1 VQSARRSVGVPA
13 VGALQGLTAR
23 ALLIIAGVACLAALG
38 SIGAGA
44 GAAAPAGTAAAAG
57 AEHARVASGRTD
69 YGPVKARLSRLIRRL
84 MAENR
89 EAGLAIALV
98 DGRRVVWTKGFG
110 VADTATGRRV
120 TPDTI
125 FHIGSVAKTVTA
137 TAVMQLAERGL
148 VDLDAPLS
156 RYIPQFSL
164 HRRFGGGNVITVRSV
179 LDHHAGIPG
188 TLPKGF
194 ITTGRP
200 SRGYMPYLLRELRSL
215 PPTQRVNTVP
225 GYDNSGYAL
234 MATLVENVTGMGFEA
249 YAQQHLFARMGMR
262 SSNYDD
268 RLAPASRLTRNYVA
282 RVSADGEPIGVD
294 VRPREFVNA
303 WGAGSITST
312 ARDMSGYLRMLVS
325 SGRGSAGRVLRPA
338 TLREMWTRQS
348 DSALD
353 RLACCSGLGWT
364 LNHPGLD
371 WAGPVV
377 FKGGDTQYAHSM
389 LMVLPR
395 SRLAVAVLTN
405 TSTGEVRGPVAI
417 EALGLAYT
425 AKTGVPRPAQ
435 TPLPTSEPAA
445 EPERALRA
453 HAGAYASATGLD
465 RVELA
470 PDGGGLVWTR
480 DAGTAHATSATFTP
494 FRDGWFRSTTDAA
507 QQVAFRTVMGRR
519 LMVTRSEYP
528 PALYTE
534 IRSERLPDG
543 PIPASWSARV
553 GRYRAVGI
561 APEDTIVPRLVRLL
575 DVDGVLVLELGSEAR
590 QVLRPDTRT
599 RAFTFG
605 LGGPLP
611 AEGKGDAVTASH
623 DGGLTY
629 LGVRYRHVGP

>member
-1 VQSARRSVGVPA
+1 MAA
-13 VGALQGLTAR
+13 VA
-23 ALLIIAGVACLAALG
+23 VCAAP
-38 SIGAGA
+38 
-44 GAAAPAGTAAAAG
+44 APAGTANAADVG
-57 AEHARVASGRTD
+57 HTIVATGQTD
-69 YGPVKARLSRLIRRL
+69 YGPVKARLSRFIPRL
-84 MAENR
+84 MAETH

-110 VADTATGRRV
+110 LANTATGKRV
-120 TPDTI
+120 TPNTI

-156 RYIPQFSL
+156 RYIPEFSL
-164 HRRFGGGNVITVRSV
+164 QRRFREDNVITVRSV

-200 SRGYMPYLLRELRSL
+200 SRGYISYMLRELRSL
-215 PPTQRVNTVP
+215 SPTQRVNTVP

-234 MATLVENVTGMGFEA
+234 MAKLVENVTGMGFEA
-249 YAQQHLFARMGMR
+249 YAQRSLFARMGMR

-282 RVSADGEPIGVD
+282 RLSADGEPIGVEL
-294 VRPREFVNA
+294 RPREFVA
-303 WGAGSITST
+303 GWGAGSMTST
-312 ARDMSGYLRMLVS
+312 ARDMSGYLKMLVS
-325 SGRGSAGRVLRPA
+325 SGRGSAGRVLRSR
-338 TLREMWTRQS
+338 TLREMWTRQG
-348 DSALD
+348 DSPLD

-417 EALGLAYT
+417 EALRLAYT

-445 EPERALRA
+445 ESERALRA
-453 HAGAYASATGLD
+453 HAGAYGSATGLD

-480 DAGTAHATSATFTP
+480 GAGTAHATSATFTP
-494 FRDGWFRSTTDAA
+494 FRDGWFRSATDTT

-519 LMVTRSEYP
+519 LMLTRSLYP
-528 PALYTE
+528 PALYTQ
-534 IRSERLPDG
+534 ITSERLPDR
-543 PIPASWSARV
+543 PIPASWLARV

-561 APEDTIVPRLVRLL
+561 APEDTIVPRFVRLL
-575 DVDGVLVLELGSEAR
+575 DADGVLVLELGSEGR

-611 AEGKGDAVTASH
+611 AEGKGDSVTASH
-623 DGGLTY
+623 SAGLTY
-629 LGVRYRHVGP
+629 LGVRYRRVGS